1 MKQYKSLS
9 NDFQTSFC
17 QDWLDLALSIRHL
30 SVLIICSPERFY
42 SLLCPFSE
50 EVLLFDVISHECV
63 EYVSPTVILCR
74 CSI

>member
-1 MKQYKSLS
+1 MKQHKSFC

-17 QDWLDLALSIRHL
+17 QGWFDLALSLRRL
-30 SVLIICSPERFY
+30 SALIICSPERFY
-42 SLLCPFSE
+42 SLLYPSSE

-63 EYVSPTVILCR
+63 EYVIPTVMLCR